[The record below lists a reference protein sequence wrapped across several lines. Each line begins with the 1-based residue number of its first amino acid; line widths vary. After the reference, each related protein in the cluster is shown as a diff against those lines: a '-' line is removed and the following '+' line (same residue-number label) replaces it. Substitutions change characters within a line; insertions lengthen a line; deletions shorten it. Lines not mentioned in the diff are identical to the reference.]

1 VLQVQMQTRV
11 SPSTCRA
18 FLGCQVEKAVDELN
32 LTRILCIHETGQAVL
47 SKLGLWS
54 MVEHGDVEL
63 LAQKPEGSGFPFQV
77 ETLERRDASGQVVES
92 CSILTTTPNALLA
105 DVH

>member
-1 VLQVQMQTRV
+1 
-11 SPSTCRA
+11 
-18 FLGCQVEKAVDELN
+18 
-32 LTRILCIHETGQAVL
+32 
-47 SKLGLWS
+47 